1 MSAVLVCAGEPS
13 SDAHA
18 AGVIER
24 VLAKRPGLN
33 VVGVGGQWLKAVCDG
48 PILDN
53 APLAHTG
60 LTEVIV
66 HLPDAIRLLRGV
78 KKLALAYKP
87 SFALLVDTPDF
98 NMRLLKPLKRIG
110 VPIVYFIAPQAWAW
124 RKGRARTLAKTIDR
138 LFVIFPFEED
148 FFSQLGVETR
158 YVGHPAPLRLKG
170 LPRKEEILA
179 RLGLNGDA
187 PVVALLPGSRYN
199 ELRKH
204 WPLFAESFQALKRAF
219 PKIQGVLALAP
230 GIERSRL
237 EAIRPVPYGV
247 VTSKAGSG
255 EVLKAATLALMS
267 SGTVTLE
274 AGLLEL
280 PGVIVYRMSGLTYR
294 IARSLVSTEHIGM
307 ANILLGER
315 VLPELIQ
322 HEASPNRVVG
332 ELAKFLGDAE
342 RMVQTKAKLS
352 RLKDILGVR
361 DAYGHVAQNL
371 LEAYL

>member
-1 MSAVLVCAGEPS
+1 
-13 SDAHA
+13 
-18 AGVIER
+18 
-24 VLAKRPGLN
+24 
-33 VVGVGGQWLKAVCDG
+33 
-48 PILDN
+48 
-53 APLAHTG
+53 
-60 LTEVIV
+60 
-66 HLPDAIRLLRGV
+66 
-78 KKLALAYKP
+78 
-87 SFALLVDTPDF
+87 
-98 NMRLLKPLKRIG
+98 
-110 VPIVYFIAPQAWAW
+110 
-124 RKGRARTLAKTIDR
+124 
-138 LFVIFPFEED
+138 
-148 FFSQLGVETR
+148 
-158 YVGHPAPLRLKG
+158 
-170 LPRKEEILA
+170 
-179 RLGLNGDA
+179 
-187 PVVALLPGSRYN
+187 
-199 ELRKH
+199 
-204 WPLFAESFQALKRAF
+204 LFAESFQALKRAF

-255 EVLKAATLALMS
+255 EVLKAAALALMS

-322 HEASPNRVVG
+322 HEASPNRVVV

-342 RMVQTKAKLS
+342 RMAQTKAKLS
-352 RLKDILGVR
+352 RLKGILGVK